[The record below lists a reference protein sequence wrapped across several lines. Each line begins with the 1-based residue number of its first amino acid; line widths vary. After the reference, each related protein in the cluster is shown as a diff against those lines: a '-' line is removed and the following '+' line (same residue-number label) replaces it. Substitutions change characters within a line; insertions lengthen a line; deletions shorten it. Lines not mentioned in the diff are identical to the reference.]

1 MKFPKNIERFTLQ
14 YDANEYF
21 SPIGYIAIEETS
33 DGGGDYYGLY
43 WEVGKEENSP
53 TICASRHED
62 RLLVPEFKDFES
74 FVEWFDETSG
84 QEAPVMNLN
93 DNDFFISLTNK
104 GKVLTRNGRNEEAI
118 QKLERAVSLFSEY
131 SETWYWLAENYY
143 QTGKKDQGDR
153 AILNSIASNF
163 FFGPPPRKAIER
175 FNQMT
180 PSDDLKDHPI
190 VKRRERL
197 IGDGNFTKAVSVNLG
212 ALLETI
218 DELKKQKDYRSAILM
233 QQNYGLLMASESE
246 EVMTL
251 HGFDRSTWF
260 ESFRTEVF
268 SLYPNRKFQW

>member
-1 MKFPKNIERFTLQ
+1 
-14 YDANEYF
+14 
-21 SPIGYIAIEETS
+21 
-33 DGGGDYYGLY
+33 
-43 WEVGKEENSP
+43 
-53 TICASRHED
+53 
-62 RLLVPEFKDFES
+62 
-74 FVEWFDETSG
+74 
-84 QEAPVMNLN
+84 
-93 DNDFFISLTNK
+93 
-104 GKVLTRNGRNEEAI
+104 
-118 QKLERAVSLFSEY
+118 
-131 SETWYWLAENYY
+131 
-143 QTGKKDQGDR
+143 
-153 AILNSIASNF
+153 
-163 FFGPPPRKAIER
+163 
-175 FNQMT
+175 MT